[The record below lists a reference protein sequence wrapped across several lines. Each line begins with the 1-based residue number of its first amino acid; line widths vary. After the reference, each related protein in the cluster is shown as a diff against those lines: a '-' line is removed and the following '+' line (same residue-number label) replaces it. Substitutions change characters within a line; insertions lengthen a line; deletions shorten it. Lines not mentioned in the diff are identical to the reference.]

1 MLADQDETDFRLGPI
16 PRDLIGDGGVAV
28 MPGADP
34 ALYGSA
40 RLSPLGAVEV
50 RSPQTFTLTY
60 TVGRLGLD
68 DTGSICVCFRAM
80 GDAGALQVADPT
92 APNFVS
98 ARCSGDGLIELQP
111 ASGQRPWNKCLIAR
125 LQGGYLS
132 EGDTITIVFGDTA
145 SGSPGW
151 MMQTVAERAFEFRVL
166 ADVVATGHPV
176 PIADRLWVPVV
187 AGPPATWKAVLPT
200 LRRPGESFHLGIKAE
215 DIWGNPTAK
224 ATGQIQLR
232 ANMAVDGLPASVTFD
247 GTQRALSV
255 EGLKVSEEGVL
266 RIEIIKNGEKLAV
279 AGPLV
284 IRRGDIA
291 SYWGDLHGQTG
302 ETVGIG
308 TVEDYFDFARN
319 LAFLDVTSHQANDFQ
334 VNAAFWS
341 HLNAL
346 TAEFDQPGRFVAF
359 PGYEWSG
366 NTAVGGDH
374 NVFFRHEGR
383 PIHRSSHAL
392 LPDRSDVA
400 SDASDLKAL
409 YAALKDED
417 CVMYAHVGGRYA
429 NIAYAHHPLLETA
442 LELHS
447 AWGSFEWLLTD
458 SFKLGYRCGVV
469 CNSDGHK
476 GRPGASYPGA
486 SVFGAYGGLTCFL
499 AERLDRDAIF
509 EAMRRRHHYGTTGS
523 RIHVELKLVMDEPGR
538 IYERNP
544 DAIPDAARTESRVAT
559 MGDIVR
565 TAADTVRVEL
575 EIETPSAILEVA
587 VFNGETMVET
597 FRPYDTADLGN
608 RYRVTWSGA
617 EYRGRGRDTAWRGRA
632 RFRGRQIRRFE
643 KFNVWNHERRFGQLG
658 SDTVIWNAVTT
669 GNFSGFDVWL
679 DDDEAGELEIA
690 TNRGTLSVPLAE
702 LGSEDAVLH
711 AGGLQ
716 RCIAVSRLPETLNA
730 TMTKT
735 SCNVALRPEGDN
747 PVWVRITTEDGH
759 RAWTSPVY
767 LIR

>member
-16 PRDLIGDGGVAV
+16 PRDLIGDGDVAV

-40 RLSPLGAVEV
+40 RLSPSDPVEV
-50 RSPQTFTLTY
+50 RSPQTFVLTY

-68 DTGSICVCFRAM
+68 DTGSISVCFRAM
-80 GDAGALQVADPT
+80 GDAGALQTADPA

-98 ARCSGDGLIELQP
+98 AYCSGDGRIDLQP
-111 ASGQRPWNKCLIAR
+111 ASGQRPWNKSLIAR
-125 LQGGYLS
+125 LQGGYLK

-145 SGSPGW
+145 GGSPGW

-166 ADVVATGHPV
+166 ADVVATGHSV

-187 AGPPATWKAVLPT
+187 AGPPVVWRAVLPT
-200 LRRPGESFHLGIKAE
+200 LRRPGETFHLGIKAE
-215 DIWGNPTAK
+215 DKWGNPTAM
-224 ATGQIQLR
+224 ARGELR
-232 ANMAVDGLPASVTFD
+232 LEASMAVDGLPPSVVFD
-247 GTQRALSV
+247 GSQRARV
-255 EGLKVSEEGVL
+255 IEGLRAAGDGVL
-266 RIEIIKNGEKLAV
+266 RISVFKDGLEVAV

-284 IRRGDIA
+284 VRAGDVA

-308 TVEDYFDFARN
+308 NAPDYFDFARN

-334 VNAAFWS
+334 VNATFWR
-341 HLNAL
+341 HLNVL
-346 TAEFDQPGRFVAF
+346 TAEYDEPGRFVAF

-392 LPDRSDVA
+392 LPDRSDMA
-400 SDASDLKAL
+400 SDAPDLKAL
-409 YAALKDED
+409 YTALKDED

-429 NIAYAHHPLLETA
+429 NIAYAHDPRLETA

-486 SVFGAYGGLTCFL
+486 SIFGAYGGLTCFL
-499 AERLDRDAIF
+499 ADRLDRDAVF

-523 RIHVELKLVMDEPGR
+523 RMHVGLKLVLEEPAR
-538 IYERNP
+538 IYER
-544 DAIPDAARTESRVAT
+544 DPDAASDAAYSESRLAT

-565 TAADTVRVEL
+565 TAAGEARIEM
-575 EIETPSAILEVA
+575 EIEAPSAILEVA
-587 VFNGETMVET
+587 VFNGETLVES
-597 FRPYDTADLGN
+597 FRPYDAADLGN
-608 RYRVTWSGA
+608 RYRISWAGA

-632 RFRGRQIRRFE
+632 RFHGRRIRRFE
-643 KFNVWNHERRFGQLG
+643 KFNVWNHERRFEQQG
-658 SDTVIWNAVTT
+658 SDAVVWNAVTT

-679 DDDEAGELEIA
+679 DENEAGELEIA
-690 TNRGTLSVPLAE
+690 TNRGRLSVPIADIN
-702 LGSEDAVLH
+702 GDATLLE

-716 RCIAVSRLPETLNA
+716 RRITVVRLPETIGQTA
-730 TMTKT
+730 M
-735 SCNVALRPEGDN
+735 SPGCRIALRPDGDN
-747 PVWVRITTEDGH
+747 PIWARVTTEDGH

-767 LIR
+767 VIR